1 VEIRERLPAYLQNVV
16 KISSCGIALA
26 LALMACASCGRQE
39 TPASAA
45 PARHYVLKGVIESV
59 DATRPSVTVVHES
72 VPGYMDAMTM
82 AFPVHDD
89 PQVFAILRAGDKI
102 EATLVV
108 DGNRYWLEKIVTRG
122 FVPTPDPGV
131 ASASRSTG
139 PVTPAPN
146 RAIGIGD
153 AFPDFELTDQ
163 TGHTVRL
170 SQFRGEPVA
179 VTFLYTRCP
188 IATAC
193 PMTTAKFSKLDAM
206 LAEKKFGQLLT
217 VTVDPEHDTP
227 KVLADYAKKAGAD
240 PKRWKFLTGDPKAV
254 AQVASRF
261 GILYYPEHGQIVHGQ
276 GVAVI
281 DPKGRVATAYFGNDW
296 QPEHILRDLEAA
308 RKAAS

>member
-1 VEIRERLPAYLQNVV
+1 M
-16 KISSCGIALA
+16 KISLSRLSLA
-26 LALMACASCGRQE
+26 AVLLICASCGRQE
-39 TPASAA
+39 KPAPATPA
-45 PARHYVLKGVIESV
+45 RRYVLKGVIESV
-59 DATRPSVTVVHES
+59 DATRPAVTVVHES
-72 VPGYMDAMTM
+72 VPGFMDAMTM
-82 AFPVHDD
+82 SFPVQDD
-89 PQVFAILRAGDKI
+89 PQVIALLRAGDKV

-108 DGNRYWLEKIVTRG
+108 AGDRYWLEKIVTKG
-122 FVPTPDPGV
+122 FVLTPVPGV
-131 ASASRSTG
+131 TSASPPTG
-139 PVTPAPN
+139 AVTPVPN

-163 TGHTVRL
+163 AGQKVRL

-206 LAEKKFGQLLT
+206 LAEKKFGELLT

-227 KVLADYAKKAGAD
+227 QVLADYAKKAGAD

-254 AQVASRF
+254 AEVASRF
-261 GILYYPEHGQIVHGQ
+261 GILYYPDHGQIIHGQ

-281 DPKGRVATAYFGNDW
+281 DPRGRVATAYFGNDW

-308 RKAAS
+308 RKPAS

>member
-1 VEIRERLPAYLQNVV
+1 V
-16 KISSCGIALA
+16 KISLSRLSLA
-26 LALMACASCGRQE
+26 AVLLICASCGRQE
-39 TPASAA
+39 KPAPATPA
-45 PARHYVLKGVIESV
+45 RRYVLKGIIESV
-59 DATRPSVTVVHES
+59 DATRPAVTVVHES
-72 VPGYMDAMTM
+72 VPGFMDAMTM
-82 AFPVHDD
+82 SFSVQDD
-89 PQVFAILRAGDKI
+89 PQVIALLRAGDKI

-108 DGNRYWLEKIVTRG
+108 AGDRYWLEKIVTKG
-122 FVPTPDPGV
+122 FVLTPAPGV
-131 ASASRSTG
+131 ASASSAAG
-139 PVTPAPN
+139 PVTPVPN

-163 TGHTVRL
+163 AGQKVRL

-254 AQVASRF
+254 AEVASRF
-261 GILYYPEHGQIVHGQ
+261 GIVYYPDRGQIVHGQ

-308 RKAAS
+308 RKGAS

>member
-1 VEIRERLPAYLQNVV
+1 M
-16 KISSCGIALA
+16 KISTSRLALA
-26 LALMACASCGRQE
+26 LAIVICASCGRQE
-39 TPASAA
+39 KLAPAA
-45 PARHYVLKGVIESV
+45 PARRYALKGVIESV
-59 DATRPSVTVVHES
+59 DSTRPSVTVVHES
-72 VPGYMDAMTM
+72 VPGFMDAMTM

-108 DGNRYWLEKIVTRG
+108 DGDRYWLEKIVTRG

-131 ASASRSTG
+131 ASASRPAG

-146 RAIGIGD
+146 RAVGVGD
-153 AFPDFELTDQ
+153 VFPDFELTDQ

-193 PMTTAKFSKLDAM
+193 PLTTAKFSKLDAM
-206 LAEKKFGQLLT
+206 LAERKFGELLT

-227 KVLADYAKKAGAD
+227 KVLAEYAKKAGAD

-254 AQVASRF
+254 AEVASRF